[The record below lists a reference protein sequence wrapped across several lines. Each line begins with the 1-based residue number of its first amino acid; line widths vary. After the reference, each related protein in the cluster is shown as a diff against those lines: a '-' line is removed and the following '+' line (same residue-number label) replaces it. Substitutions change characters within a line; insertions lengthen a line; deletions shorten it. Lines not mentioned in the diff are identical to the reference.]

1 MKKTLSIAALLTTFS
16 LPTFADTTVYGSFRS
31 SLNTGDLNSA
41 DNNSVDFVNNAS
53 RLGVKGAIGNAH
65 LKGIYHLQMGA
76 NLDGKD
82 EDALSK
88 RFYFAG
94 LKGKFGKVIY
104 GRLST
109 PYKMAA
115 IKEDAFRDTSAGAA
129 NKGPNYGYSSLTSS
143 FTDNTIAYY
152 SPKFAGGVQA
162 HASLTVD
169 DSTSDDH
176 DIGIGAEYAT
186 KDFKVGLSHL
196 NLGDTPV
203 IANNG
208 GAKKATRFYGSK
220 KFGAIAVNLS
230 YEKVDFNSGKDAT
243 FTHLNSTYKA
253 NKKTKLALA
262 YANVDGDGKGAR
274 NAAGDG
280 IFAGVFYN
288 VLKNTQFSAIYSNV
302 DYEVGKDRDGFA
314 FGVVQK
320 F

>member
-1 MKKTLSIAALLTTFS
+1 MKKTLSITALLATLS
-16 LPTFADTTVYGSFRS
+16 LPALADTTLYGSFRG
-31 SLNTGDLNSA
+31 SLNMGDLNSA
-41 DNNSVDFVNNAS
+41 DNNDVDFVNNAS
-53 RLGVKGAIGNAH
+53 RLGVKGSIGNGN
-65 LKGIYHLQMGA
+65 LKGIYHLQTLV
-76 NLDGKD
+76 NFDSND

-109 PYKMAA
+109 PYKMSA

-143 FTDNTIAYY
+143 FTDSTIAYY

-162 HASLTVD
+162 HASITID
-169 DSTSDDH
+169 DSATDDH
-176 DIGIGAEYAT
+176 DVGIGVEYAN
-186 KDFKVGLSHL
+186 KDFKVGISHL
-196 NLGDTPV
+196 DLGDTPV
-203 IANNG
+203 VANHG
-208 GAKKATRFYGSK
+208 GAEKATRFYGSK
-220 KFGAIAVNLS
+220 KFKAFAVNLS

-243 FTHLNSTYKA
+243 FTHINSTYKA

-262 YANVDGDGKGAR
+262 YGNVDGDGKGAR
-274 NAAGDG
+274 NAAGEG
-280 IFAGVFYN
+280 VSAGVFYN
-288 VLKNTQFSAIYSNV
+288 VLKNTQLSAIYSNV

-314 FGVVQK
+314 LGIVQK